1 LLAPLQPQLGQV
13 QSLIVAGK
21 GTLAS
26 LPFAALVMQ
35 PPTANAAPDWLV
47 QHMSVTQLPS
57 PAALLALRR
66 VAHPVRASKAL
77 LGFGDPLFKTAVAPA
92 AKFPSSAR
100 PWQLMA
106 QPVTA
111 GATRYDADT
120 GLRYADIA
128 PLPETR
134 GELQAVSIALGANAQ
149 TDLLFGA
156 QATRRAVLQAKLAD
170 RRVVAFATHG
180 LMPGEL
186 PGISKPSLAMAAD
199 ADERESPLLELDD
212 VLGLQLN
219 AQWVLL
225 SACNTAAGVQNDGA
239 MSGLVRGF
247 FYAGARSVLATHWA
261 VESDSAA
268 ALTAA
273 TFTQAASTGVSRGEG
288 LRLAQLSMLD
298 GTLGNGSWRHPYFWA
313 AYALFG
319 DPLR

>member
-1 LLAPLQPQLGQV
+1 V
-13 QSLIVAGK
+13 
-21 GTLAS
+21 
-26 LPFAALVMQ
+26 Q

-66 VAHPVRASKAL
+66 VAHPVQASKAL

-92 AKFPSSAR
+92 AKSPSSAR

-273 TFTQAASTGVSRGEG
+273 TFTQAASSGVSRGEG